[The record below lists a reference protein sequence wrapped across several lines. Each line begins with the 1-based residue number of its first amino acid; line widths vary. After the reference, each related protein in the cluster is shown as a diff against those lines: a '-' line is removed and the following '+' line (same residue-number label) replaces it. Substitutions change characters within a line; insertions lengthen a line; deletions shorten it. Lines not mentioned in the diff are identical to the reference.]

1 MSLGSIVIDLV
12 RAQLHP
18 SGQGR
23 MMMVVHVV
31 NANEHVGKER
41 SARLRP
47 VSTESSGT
55 AQMRLTATPGSAH
68 DDGELDAHRFRAV
81 LEAAVALRAP
91 LLASADT
98 TTYRLVDGAG
108 DRAPGLYL
116 DRYGPATVLSVYDD
130 AGLDDAATTIVA
142 RATLQQLTPDGV
154 TSVYVKRFVRDR
166 SRLGGQAPEESRVAQ
181 PRAGVVQPETLVV
194 REHGVSY
201 EVRLFDGF
209 STGLFLEHREHRHWL
224 PTLQPARVLNLF
236 AYTCAFSVPLSLA
249 GAHVTNVDVSSRYLA
264 WGRRHLEL
272 NGLAPDAARFS
283 RMDAFAFLAWAA
295 KREAE
300 RFALIILDP
309 PTFAAGDARDGRK
322 PWKAT
327 SDYPALVRAAAR
339 VLAPGGYIFA
349 ATNARE
355 LATREA
361 LSAVVEQGLGRRPRW
376 QTLPPWPVDVRECA
390 RVAAVLVR

>member
-1 MSLGSIVIDLV
+1 
-12 RAQLHP
+12 
-18 SGQGR
+18 
-23 MMMVVHVV
+23 
-31 NANEHVGKER
+31 
-41 SARLRP
+41 
-47 VSTESSGT
+47 
-55 AQMRLTATPGSAH
+55 MRLTGAARSVH

-81 LEAAVALRAP
+81 LEAAAALRAP

-130 AGLDDAATTIVA
+130 AGLDDAAVTTVA
-142 RATLQQLTPDGV
+142 RASLQELAPAGV
-154 TSVYVKRFVRDR
+154 MSVYVKRFVRDR
-166 SRLGGQAPEESRVAQ
+166 SRLGGQAPEESRAST
-181 PRAGVVQPETLVV
+181 PRAGATQPDALVV

-224 PTLQPARVLNLF
+224 PTLTPARVLNLF
-236 AYTCAFSVPLSLA
+236 AYTCAFSVPLTLA
-249 GAHVTNVDVSSRYLA
+249 GAQVTNVDVSSRYLA
-264 WGRRHLEL
+264 WGRRNLEL

-295 KREAE
+295 RREAE
-300 RFALIILDP
+300 RFDLIILDP
-309 PTFAAGDARDGRK
+309 PTFAAGDVRDGRR

-327 SDYPALVRAAAR
+327 SDYPDLVRAAAR

-355 LATREA
+355 LATRDA
-361 LSAVVEQGLGRRPRW
+361 LSLAVEKGLGRRARW
-376 QTLPPWPVDVRECA
+376 QTLPPWPVDVRERE